1 MNGSIKAILLTALM
15 NVACYLPLTAEA
27 QEIEVLN
34 IEITTGDRWN
44 AATNDDVAVDLL
56 VIDCQDDQGTYESY
70 SYRFFNDGD
79 LFENGATNSFRLTAN
94 LPRYPEE
101 IRAIGVRK
109 IKTGL
114 FNGRWELAGLR
125 IYYNDDPMRIIYE
138 NSSINHYMKDDTQ
151 NWIASNYPEPS
162 CPEVFMSDPHPIPP
176 DCAIQIDSGSGD
188 RPMALTDTDCD
199 GIPDSYEDINRR
211 GGGAMWVRQIQQ
223 FQIFLSKWTGEP
235 KPWSKRDV
243 VSQFYYHDYVLPL
256 DDGDSMTSNLAAG
269 FTRALALMP
278 RSPWRPSTLRWQSRR
293 KPSLS
298 YDAINAA

>member
-211 GGGAMWVRQIQQ
+211 GGGRC
-223 FQIFLSKWTGEP
+223 G
-235 KPWSKRDV
+235 
-243 VSQFYYHDYVLPL
+243 
-256 DDGDSMTSNLAAG
+256 
-269 FTRALALMP
+269 
-278 RSPWRPSTLRWQSRR
+278 
-293 KPSLS
+293 
-298 YDAINAA
+298 